1 MNLLR
6 LIANAT
12 LSMGQ
17 SNQQAAP
24 AASMGAEAFYSAAQ
38 KAGLPTDH
46 GTLNQIVDLV
56 NQGYSPD
63 QAAAQIKGKKG
74 AAPGGLLAPNAM
86 QGLSQ
91 KSAKGLLDGYRDAQT
106 QKTL

>member
-6 LIANAT
+6 LLANAA
-12 LSMGQ
+12 LSTGQ
-17 SNQQAAP
+17 TGQQSAP
-24 AASMGAEAFYSAAQ
+24 AASMGAEAFFTAAQ

-63 QAAAQIKGKKG
+63 QAAAQLKGKKG
-74 AAPGGLLAPNAM
+74 ASSGGLLASKPT
-86 QGLSQ
+86 QGLTQ
-91 KSAKGLLDGYRDAQT
+91 QPAKGLLEGYQDAYPP
-106 QKTL
+106 KPF

>member
-6 LIANAT
+6 LIANAAV
-12 LSMGQ
+12 SMGQ
-17 SNQQAAP
+17 SNQHTAP
-24 AASMGAEAFYSAAQ
+24 AASMGAEAFFTAAQ

-63 QAAAQIKGKKG
+63 QAAAQLKVKKG
-74 AAPGGLLAPNAM
+74 TSPGGLLAPKPT
-86 QGLSQ
+86 QGLTQ
-91 KSAKGLLDGYRDAQT
+91 QPTKGLLEGYQDAYPP
-106 QKTL
+106 KPL

>member
-6 LIANAT
+6 LIANAA

-17 SNQQAAP
+17 PNQQAAP
-24 AASMGAEAFYSAAQ
+24 SASMGAEAFYSAAQ

-74 AAPGGLLAPNAM
+74 TSTGGLLSPSAM
-86 QGLSQ
+86 PGLSQ
-91 KSAKGLLDGYRDAQT
+91 QPAKGLLDGYRDAQT
-106 QKTL
+106 QKPL

>member
-6 LIANAT
+6 LLANAA
-12 LSMGQ
+12 LSVGQ
-17 SNQQAAP
+17 TGQQSAP
-24 AASMGAEAFYSAAQ
+24 AASMGAETFFNAAQ

-63 QAAAQIKGKKG
+63 QAASQLKGKKG
-74 AAPGGLLAPNAM
+74 ASSGGLLASKPK
-86 QGLSQ
+86 QGLTQ
-91 KSAKGLLDGYRDAQT
+91 QPAKGLLEGYQDAYPP
-106 QKTL
+106 KPF

>member
-6 LIANAT
+6 LLANTA

-17 SNQQAAP
+17 PNQQSAP
-24 AASMGAEAFYSAAQ
+24 AASMGAGTFYSAALQ
-38 KAGLPTDH
+38 AGLPTDH

-63 QAAAQIKGKKG
+63 QAAAQIKGKKRP
-74 AAPGGLLAPNAM
+74 APRGLLAPEAM
-86 QGLSQ
+86 QGPSQ
-91 KSAKGLLDGYRDAQT
+91 KPAQGLLEGYLESQP
-106 QKTL
+106 QKPL

>member
-6 LIANAT
+6 LIANAAV
-12 LSMGQ
+12 SMGQ
-17 SNQQAAP
+17 SIQRTAP

-46 GTLNQIVDLV
+46 GTLNQIVELV

-74 AAPGGLLAPNAM
+74 VMTGGLLAPKLT
-86 QGLSQ
+86 QGLAQKPATGLLEGYQDAYSQ
-91 KSAKGLLDGYRDAQT
+91 KPM
-106 QKTL
+106 